1 MEMFGNRGTLASS
14 AANATV
20 ADRMAFLR
28 KVYGLFLL
36 SLCTTVVAAF
46 ISPAVISPAAFW
58 PLLVAYFG
66 TFIFAMVVQR
76 KPGWNLVALFSFT
89 TVSGLTLGPVM
100 VIYDLAVIQE
110 ALVLTVLIF
119 GGLTVYVMGSKRDF
133 SFLGGF
139 LLMGIL
145 VIIVG
150 GLLNAFVF
158 QSSATQFMLAG
169 GGVILFSGFVLYDTS
184 NILRRYD
191 VRDYTG
197 ATLALYLDFVLMF
210 RYLLMLLGGSR
221 D

>member
-20 ADRMAFLR
+20 VDRMAFLR

-46 ISPAVISPAAFW
+46 ISPALISPAAFW
-58 PLLVAYFG
+58 PLLIAYIG

-158 QSSATQFMLAG
+158 QSSATQFMIAG

-197 ATLALYLDFVLMF
+197 ATLALYLDFVLLF

>member
-58 PLLVAYFG
+58 PLLIAYIG

>member
-1 MEMFGNRGTLASS
+1 MAMFGNPGILASS

-58 PLLVAYFG
+58 PLLIAYIG

>member
-46 ISPAVISPAAFW
+46 ISPAIISPAAFW
-58 PLLVAYFG
+58 PLLIAYIG

>member
-58 PLLVAYFG
+58 PLLIAYIG

-158 QSSATQFMLAG
+158 QSSATQFMIAG